1 MPSYED
7 VCASKP
13 DYARSVKIQYD
24 EQDAVRGKAI
34 LQRHGKR
41 ILVQNPPAKPLT
53 TEEMDH
59 VYALPYMRN
68 YHPSYEAL
76 GGVPPF
82 RRFSSLSST
91 TAAASARATSAR
103 LRSIR
108 DATFRCA
115 ATRA

>member
-1 MPSYED
+1 MVHDTDDLEYDAVECPSYED

-53 TEEMDH
+53 TEEMDE
-59 VYALPYMRN
+59 VYALPYMRS
-68 YHPSYEAL
+68 YHPIYEEA
-76 GGVPPF
+76 GE
-82 RRFSSLSST
+82 SLPSG
-91 TAAASARATSAR
+91 R
-103 LRSIR
+103 
-108 DATFRCA
+108 
-115 ATRA
+115 